1 MQSIH
6 SNPQSR
12 PPELPVSNARGQ
24 AARDSGPG
32 ARAGGAE
39 QAENPMAARRSATD
53 NRQSALKLV
62 DQTLAMGYE
71 KLAAQQKSSAGEFAR
86 FEPLSAE
93 KVAGNILGFI
103 EARLQKDAAA
113 GASQEALEERLEQ
126 GLAGFK
132 KGFAQAQEKLEALS
146 MLTPEVEEDIGQ
158 TRNLVL
164 DGIDQLRQRL
174 LDGALEPARAESA
187 DRASGSSGSRLMAYD
202 YGQARATSFS
212 FSMVTAEGD
221 RVEIRAEDSRAA
233 SLQGTAT
240 TQNLSASASQSR
252 SWSVSGSLNDSERS
266 AIEQLIGDVDELAE
280 QFFAGDLSGAMAS
293 AESLGYDREQ
303 ILGFSL
309 NLSQSSIQRASET
322 YRGVGRGAGPAQ
334 EPPQGRDLQQQLVPL
349 GQFAR
354 DLQQTLNDARPVAA
368 DAPGLVLDV
377 AELLASGDTSSN
389 VDAGQSLRDFMESL
403 LAGLN
408 TTD

>member
-12 PPELPVSNARGQ
+12 PPELPVSNTRSQ
-24 AARDSGPG
+24 AARESG
-32 ARAGGAE
+32 ARASGAE
-39 QAENPMAARRSATD
+39 QPENPTAARRSASD

-71 KLAAQQKSSAGEFAR
+71 KLAAKQKSSAGEFAR

-146 MLTPEVEEDIGQ
+146 MLSPEVEEDIGQ
-158 TRNLVL
+158 TRELVL

-174 LDGALEPARAESA
+174 LDGALEPARGDSSG
-187 DRASGSSGSRLMAYD
+187 RASESSGSRLLAYD

-233 SLQGTAT
+233 SLQGSAT
-240 TQNLSASASQSR
+240 GQTLSASASQSR

-266 AIEQLIGDVDELAE
+266 AIEQLIGEVDELAE
-280 QFFAGDLSGAMAS
+280 QFFAGDLSGAMGS

-322 YRGVGRGAGPAQ
+322 YKGVGQNAGRSQ
-334 EPPQGRDLQQQLVPL
+334 ELPQGRDLQQQLAPL

-354 DLQQTLNDARPVAA
+354 DLQQTLRDAQPISA

-377 AELLASGDTSSN
+377 AEQLASGEKADH

>member
-6 SNPQSR
+6 STSTAGPA
-12 PPELPVSNARGQ
+12 ELPVANTRNQ
-24 AARDSGPG
+24 AAREPGVG
-32 ARAGGAE
+32 ARAGEAE
-39 QAENPMAARRSATD
+39 RPPNPTTDQRSATD
-53 NRQSALKLV
+53 NRQNALKLV

-71 KLAAQQKSSAGEFAR
+71 KLAAQQKSAAGEFAR

-103 EARLQKDAAA
+103 EARLQKDAAG
-113 GASQEALEERLEQ
+113 GASQEELEERLEQ

-146 MLTPEVEEDIGQ
+146 MLTPEVEEDIGR
-158 TRNLVL
+158 TRERVL

-174 LDGALEPARAESA
+174 LDGTLEAIDGDKPDKATESS
-187 DRASGSSGSRLMAYD
+187 ASRPLAYD

-221 RVEIRAEDSRAA
+221 QVEIRAEDSRAVSVQGAA
-233 SLQGTAT
+233 SGQS
-240 TQNLSASASQSR
+240 QSASASQSR
-252 SWSVSGSLNDSERS
+252 SWSVSGSLNESERS
-266 AIEQLIGDVDELAE
+266 SIEQLIGEVDELAE
-280 QFFAGDLSGAMAS
+280 QFFAGDLPAAMAS
-293 AESLGYDREQ
+293 SESLGYDREQ

-322 YRGVGRGAGPAQ
+322 YRGVGRDAAAAQ
-334 EPPQGRDLQQQLVPL
+334 EPSQGPDLQQQLAPL

-354 DLQQTLNDARPVAA
+354 GLQQTLGDAQPVSA

-377 AELLASGDTSSN
+377 AEQLASGEKADN

-408 TTD
+408 TTG

>member
-6 SNPQSR
+6 SNSPAR
-12 PPELPVSNARGQ
+12 PAELPVSNTRSQTAREPG
-24 AARDSGPG
+24 DG
-32 ARAGGAE
+32 ARAGQTE
-39 QAENPMAARRSATD
+39 QSSSPTAPQRSATD

-103 EARLQKDAAA
+103 EARLQKDAAG

-146 MLTPEVEEDIGQ
+146 MLSPDVEEDIGQ
-158 TRNLVL
+158 TRDLVL

-174 LDGALEPARAESA
+174 LDGALDTSRSDKSDQAAESS
-187 DRASGSSGSRLMAYD
+187 DTRLMAYD

-221 RVEIRAEDSRAA
+221 QVEIRAEDSRAA
-233 SLQGTAT
+233 SVQGTASG
-240 TQNLSASASQSR
+240 QSQSASASQSR

-266 AIEQLIGDVDELAE
+266 AVEQLIGEVDELAE
-280 QFFAGDLSGAMAS
+280 QFFAGDLPGAMAS

-322 YRGVGRGAGPAQ
+322 YRGVGQNAGPSQ
-334 EPPQGRDLQQQLVPL
+334 EPPQGRDLQQQLAPL

-354 DLQQTLNDARPVAA
+354 DLQRTLSDAQPISA

-377 AELLASGDTSSN
+377 AEQLATGEKADN